1 VHAWKL
7 AWKLE
12 TDLSYLSAML
22 YQNNTFMALWQAM
35 DIVLKNWLSHLHLP
49 QKKRTNAIANF
60 FTSWGL
66 NILDKYSP
74 GGDCFAAGDGGEAT
88 TTVTTVAQ
96 PGYVQTAIPQTTT
109 VITQ

>member
-1 VHAWKL
+1 
-7 AWKLE
+7 
-12 TDLSYLSAML
+12 
-22 YQNNTFMALWQAM
+22 
-35 DIVLKNWLSHLHLP
+35 
-49 QKKRTNAIANF
+49 
-60 FTSWGL
+60 L